1 MRGFALTAQEVRC
14 LRIAHRACRDRRL
27 ADRIK
32 AVVLLGT
39 GWTRA
44 DVAEALLLDEDTL
57 HRYVALY
64 QEEGMDG
71 LLMLRYQGSQP
82 KLTPEQLQQLDQHLQ
97 EHLYGRIQDIVAYVE
112 AEFGV
117 LYSIPGMTDV
127 LARLDYVYKKPK
139 RLPGKHPDLQTQL
152 AFQAQYEAL
161 KASKGK
167 DDPIYF
173 MDGTHP
179 QHNSVAAYGWIK
191 RGTEKTLESNTGR
204 KRVNLNGAID
214 IERLEVVT
222 EFGEAVNAQS
232 TLALFKQIESRHP
245 RATRIYIVCDNARYY
260 RCRLVTDYLRGSKI
274 ALIFLPPY
282 CPNLN
287 LIERLWKYFRK
298 QILYNKYYERFADFE
313 AACRSFF
320 GRIKEHAAALR
331 TLLAENFQTVG
342 A

>member
-1 MRGFALTAQEVRC
+1 MRGLELTAHEVQC
-14 LRIAHRACRDRRL
+14 LRVAHRACRERRL

-39 GWTRA
+39 GWRLA
-44 DVAEALLLDEDTL
+44 DVAEALLLDEDTV
-57 HRYVALY
+57 HQYVQLY
-64 QEEGMDG
+64 QQGGVDK
-71 LLMLRYQGSQP
+71 LLTMQYQGSQP
-82 KLTPEQLQQLDQHLQ
+82 KLTPEQLKQLDHHLE
-97 EHLYGRIQDIVAYVE
+97 EHLYGRVQDIVAYVQ

-117 LYSIPGMTDV
+117 LYSIPGMTDL

-152 AFQAQYEAL
+152 AFHAQYQAL
-161 KASKGK
+161 KESKGK

-191 RGTEKTLESNTGR
+191 RGTEKTLQSNTGR

-214 IERLEVVT
+214 IEQLEVVT

-245 RATRIYIVCDNARYY
+245 RARRIYIVCDNARYY
-260 RCRLVTDYLRGSKI
+260 RCRLVMEYLRGSKI
-274 ALIFLPPY
+274 VLIFLPPY
-282 CPNLN
+282 SPNLN

-298 QILYNKYYERFADFE
+298 QILYNRYYERFGDFE
-313 AACRSFF
+313 TACRSFF
-320 GRIKEHAAALR
+320 GRITEHATALR
-331 TLLAENFQTVG
+331 TLLAENFQIVG